1 MRRRSAH
8 ALWLRQGHRDLG
20 PQCGYTIV
28 ELVLVMV
35 IIAIL
40 GAVAGPRFFDNAAFD
55 ERAYLDELA
64 SSLRYAQKIA
74 VASGCRVRADIAAGG
89 YALTQQA
96 PQAGHCDPADASFPL
111 PVLLSTGQ
119 TMSGIAP
126 SGVVT
131 SPSISIV
138 YDALGRTNLAA
149 NQVLT
154 VGPRTILVQA
164 NSGLVTTP

>member
-1 MRRRSAH
+1 MPP
-8 ALWLRQGHRDLG
+8 DG
-20 PQCGYTIV
+20 PREFEHNGGYTVV
-28 ELVLVMV
+28 ELVLVIV

-55 ERAYLDELA
+55 ERAYLDELV

-89 YALTQQA
+89 YALRQQA

-111 PVLLSTGQ
+111 PVQLSTGQ
-119 TMSGIAP
+119 TMSGTAP
-126 SGVVT
+126 AGVVT
-131 SPSISIV
+131 TPAITLI

-149 NQVLT
+149 NQTLS
-154 VGPRTILVQA
+154 VGPRTLSIQA
-164 NSGLVTTP
+164 DSGLVTMP

>member
-1 MRRRSAH
+1 MRRQSAPTPR
-8 ALWLRQGHRDLG
+8 LMGLREFERNG
-20 PQCGYTIV
+20 GYTVV
-28 ELVLVMV
+28 ELVLVIV

-89 YALTQQA
+89 YALSQQA
-96 PQAGHCDPADASFPL
+96 PQAGHCDPADSSFPL
-111 PVLLSTGQ
+111 PVQLSTGQ
-119 TMSGIAP
+119 TMAGTAP
-126 SGVVT
+126 AGVVT
-131 SPSISIV
+131 APAITLT

-149 NQVLT
+149 DQTLS
-154 VGPRTILVQA
+154 VGPRTLSIQA
-164 NSGLVTTP
+164 DSGLVTTP